1 MTSCYTIVNRLGGV
15 KVTDKMQI
23 KKSLW
28 RLQKVKTWQLII
40 LLVLMSFVAATFLR
54 LNNIGM
60 VQRRTAVLAADEAG
74 DSEII
79 QNRLY
84 DLQRYVS
91 DHMNT
96 DLDKGVYLETSYKKA
111 VQAAYETASND
122 NNPNGNIYKKAQQV
136 CAPQFTHWSMEYIRC
151 TTGELAKY
159 PAASNLVGAIKLPNV
174 NTYKYDFV
182 SPLWSADFAGWS
194 VLICVVILLMIFVR
208 LTSVALLKILL
219 RHRYKSI

>member
-1 MTSCYTIVNRLGGV
+1 MTSCYTVINRLGGV
-15 KVTDKMQI
+15 KVADKKQI
-23 KKSLW
+23 HKSLW

-74 DSEII
+74 EPEII

-84 DLQRYVS
+84 DLQRYVA

-111 VQAAYETASND
+111 VQTAYESATND

-136 CAPQFTHWSMEYIRC
+136 CAPQFTHWSLEYIHC

-159 PAASNLVGAIKLPNV
+159 PAANTLVDSIQLPNA

-182 SPLWSADFAGWS
+182 SPLWSPDFAGWS
-194 VLICVVILLMIFVR
+194 VLLCVVILLMIFVR
-208 LTSVALLKILL
+208 LTSVALLKIMV